1 MPWKFD
7 NERPIYLQMVDVM
20 SMRIANQTYK
30 PGAKMPAVRELALEA
45 GVNPNTVQRVFA
57 ELERRGVLYTER
69 TTGRY
74 VCRDAVVLEELKEH
88 LSQTYI
94 DEMLRH
100 LRELGLSDEAIQKTV
115 VKRMEEVEK

>member
-30 PGAKMPAVRELALEA
+30 PGSKIPAVRELALEA

-74 VCRDAVVLEELKEH
+74 VCRDTVVLEELKEH